1 MAGHL
6 EMGKRGEAAADAYLR
21 KAGYQ
26 ITERNYRCRLGELD
40 IITEEDG
47 DIVFIE
53 VRSKCSTQFGDPAA
67 SIGALKRRKLSLL
80 ALHYLQARRLEG
92 RSARFDVVSVS
103 FMPARI
109 KIDLIRNAFDLA
121 M

>member
-6 EMGKRGEAAADAYLR
+6 ETGIGGEAVADAYLK
-21 KAGYQ
+21 KAGYH
-26 ITERNYRCRLGELD
+26 ITERNYHCRIGELD

-47 DIVFIE
+47 NIVFIE
-53 VRSKCSTQFGDPAA
+53 VRSKHSTHFGDPAA

-92 RSARFDVVSVS
+92 CRARFDVVSVS
-103 FMPARI
+103 FMPAGI

-121 M
+121 A